1 MRAHTAILADR
12 ISECRGPGAR
22 RVSWCKAA
30 ANGCY
35 KKVIRA
41 DDCALRCKQHV
52 SRCNNAGMSG
62 QGSSG
67 LDRRGFLGVCSMV
80 GLGQTLLPGALFT
93 LAVQAKAQSSP
104 IVGGGEVKAS
114 THNMAKITPEM
125 IDGAAAI
132 AGISVTDEQKKMML
146 EGLEQ
151 LRKSYTAIR
160 DLKIPNSV
168 APAFVFDPVPGDM
181 VVDTMKKPLKMS
193 AAPDMRLL
201 AVDTSAGLAGD
212 SDTLAFASVRELA
225 ELLKTRKV
233 TSTGLTKMYLARLKK
248 YDPQLHFVI
257 TLTEERA
264 MEHATVADKEIVAGK
279 YRGPLHGIP
288 WGGKD
293 LLAVKGYR
301 TTWGAGG
308 FEEQKFEYDA
318 TVVTRLDEAGAI
330 LIAKLSMG
338 ALAQGDLWFGAR
350 TRNPWNK
357 RQGSSGSSAGS
368 ASAVAA
374 GCVGFALGTET
385 LGSISSPSTRCGCSG
400 LRPTFGFVPKTG
412 AMALSWT
419 MDKIG
424 PICRAVEDCALVLSA
439 IYGQDGHDL
448 SVQPAA
454 FNWDAAFNWK
464 TLRVGYIKSAFDVP
478 ALPADVSDRQRASIE
493 RRIYDAKYAITA
505 LDELRNMGVKLIP
518 VEIPDFPF
526 GAIVPVLEA
535 EGAAAFDDLTRSE
548 RDKLLTGQEPF
559 DWPNQFRIARFYS
572 AVDYIQAMRA
582 RTLAIAAMEKLFNEV
597 DVIVT
602 PSQGIQLQAT
612 NLTGHPAVIVPNGI
626 RGDGAPKSEN
636 DQDGALANTGG
647 PGTPLSLSFL
657 GALYSDARLAA
668 FAKAYQD
675 ATSFQLQHPKLD

>member
-1 MRAHTAILADR
+1 M
-12 ISECRGPGAR
+12 SEQ
-22 RVSWCKAA
+22 V
-30 ANGCY
+30 
-35 KKVIRA
+35 
-41 DDCALRCKQHV
+41 
-52 SRCNNAGMSG
+52 
-62 QGSSG
+62 SSG
-67 LDRRGFLGVCSMV
+67 LDRRGFLGVCSMM

-93 LAVQAKAQSSP
+93 LATQAKAQSSP

-114 THNMAKITPEM
+114 TDNMAKITPEM
-125 IDGAAAI
+125 IDAAAVI
-132 AGISVTDEQKKMML
+132 AGTSVTDEQKKMML
-146 EGLEQ
+146 EGLGQ

-160 DLKIPNSV
+160 DLKMPNSV

-181 VVDTMKKPLKMS
+181 VLNTVKEPLKMS
-193 AAPDMRLL
+193 TAPDVKAL
-201 AVDTSAGLAGD
+201 AVAASAGVAGN
-212 SDTLAFASVRELA
+212 SDALAFASVRELA
-225 ELLKTRKV
+225 ELVKTRKV
-233 TSTGLTKMYLARLKK
+233 TSLGLTKMYLARLKK

-264 MEHATVADKEIVAGK
+264 MEHAAAADKEIAAGR

-308 FEEQKFEYDA
+308 FEEQKFDYDA

-350 TRNPWNK
+350 TRSPWNK

-368 ASAVAA
+368 ASAVAS

-385 LGSISSPSTRCGCSG
+385 LGSISSPSTRCGCTG

-454 FNWDAAFNWK
+454 FNWDANFNWK
-464 TLRVGYIKSAFDVP
+464 TLRVGYIKSAFDAP
-478 ALPADVSDRQRASIE
+478 TLPAGASEGQKRNFE
-493 RRIYDAKYAITA
+493 RRVYDAKYATTA
-505 LDELRNMGVKLIP
+505 LDELRNMGVKLVP

-526 GAIVPVLEA
+526 AAIVPVLEA
-535 EGAAAFDDLTRSE
+535 EGAAAFDDLTRSG
-548 RDKLLTGQEPF
+548 RDKLLTGQLPF

-582 RTLAIAAMEKLFNEV
+582 RTLAIALMEKLFADV

-636 DQDGALANTGG
+636 EEDGALTNVGG
-647 PGTPLSLSFL
+647 PGTPVSLTFL
-657 GALYSDARLAA
+657 GGLYSDARLAA

-675 ATSFQLQHPKLD
+675 ATSFQLQHPKLA

>member
-1 MRAHTAILADR
+1 M
-12 ISECRGPGAR
+12 SEQS
-22 RVSWCKAA
+22 V
-30 ANGCY
+30 
-35 KKVIRA
+35 
-41 DDCALRCKQHV
+41 
-52 SRCNNAGMSG
+52 
-62 QGSSG
+62 G
-67 LDRRGFLGVCSMV
+67 LDRRGFLGVCSML
-80 GLGQTLLPGALFT
+80 GLGQTLFPGALFT
-93 LAVQAKAQSSP
+93 LATEAKAQTSP
-104 IVGGGEVKAS
+104 IVGGGEVKAN
-114 THNMAKITPEM
+114 TEALPKITPEM
-125 IDGAAAI
+125 IDAAAVI

-160 DLKIPNSV
+160 NLNIPNSV
-168 APAFVFDPVPGDM
+168 APAFVFDPVPRDM
-181 VVDTMKKPLKMS
+181 VLDTMKKPLKMS
-193 AAPDMRLL
+193 TAPDVKAL
-201 AVDTSAGLAGD
+201 AATVSACIAGD
-212 SDTLAFASVRELA
+212 SDALAFASVRELA
-225 ELLKTRKV
+225 ELVKTRKV
-233 TSTGLTKMYLARLKK
+233 SSVALTKMYLARLKK

-264 MEHATVADKEIVAGK
+264 MEHAAAADREIAAGK

-293 LLAVKGYR
+293 LLAVKGYK

-308 FEEQKFEYDA
+308 FEEQKFDDDA
-318 TVVTRLDEAGAI
+318 TVVTRLDDAGAI

-385 LGSISSPSTRCGCSG
+385 LGSISSPSTRCGCTG
-400 LRPTFGFVPKTG
+400 LRPTFGLVPKTG

-454 FNWDAAFNWK
+454 FNWDANFNWN
-464 TLRVGYIKSAFDVP
+464 TLRVGYIKSAFDPP
-478 ALPADVSDRQRASIE
+478 ALPAGASEAQKRNFE
-493 RRIYDAKYAITA
+493 RRVYDAKYATTA
-505 LDELRNMGVKLIP
+505 LDQLSNMGIKLIP

-526 GAIVPVLEA
+526 GAIGPVLQA
-535 EGAAAFDDLTRSE
+535 EGAAAFDDLTRSG
-548 RDKLLTGQEPF
+548 RDKSLTGQQPF
-559 DWPNQFRIARFYS
+559 DWPNQFRVARFYS

-582 RTLAIAAMEKLFNEV
+582 RTLAIAEMAKLFAQV

-602 PSQGIQLQAT
+602 PSQGNQLQAT
-612 NLTGHPAVIVPNGI
+612 NLTGHPAVIVPNGL
-626 RGDGAPKSEN
+626 RGDDAPRSENEEDGAP
-636 DQDGALANTGG
+636 ANAGG
-647 PGTPLSLSFL
+647 PGTPVSLTFL

-675 ATSFQLQHPKLD
+675 ATSFHLQYPKLG

>member
-1 MRAHTAILADR
+1 
-12 ISECRGPGAR
+12 
-22 RVSWCKAA
+22 
-30 ANGCY
+30 
-35 KKVIRA
+35 
-41 DDCALRCKQHV
+41 
-52 SRCNNAGMSG
+52 
-62 QGSSG
+62 
-67 LDRRGFLGVCSMV
+67 MV
-80 GLGQTLLPGALFT
+80 GLGQTLLPGVLFT
-93 LAVQAKAQSSP
+93 LATQAKAQSSP

-114 THNMAKITPEM
+114 TDDMAKITPQM
-125 IDGAAAI
+125 IDAAAVI
-132 AGISVTDEQKKMML
+132 AGISVTDEQKKTML

-151 LRKSYTAIR
+151 LRKSFTAIR

-168 APAFVFDPVPGDM
+168 APAFIFDPVPGDM
-181 VVDTMKKPLKMS
+181 VLDTAKKALIISGPPNVTALAAS
-193 AAPDMRLL
+193 A
-201 AVDTSAGLAGD
+201 SAGIAGD
-212 SDTLAFASVRELA
+212 SDALAFAPVRELA
-225 ELLKTRKV
+225 ELVKTRKV
-233 TSTGLTKMYLARLKK
+233 TSVDLTKMYLGRLKK
-248 YDPQLHFVI
+248 YDPELHFLI

-264 MEHATVADKEIVAGK
+264 MDHATAADKEIAAGN

-293 LLAVKGYR
+293 LLAVKGYK

-308 FEEQKFEYDA
+308 FEDQKFDYDA

-330 LIAKLSMG
+330 LVAKLSMG

-400 LRPTFGFVPKTG
+400 LRPTFGFVPRTG

-424 PICRAVEDCALVLSA
+424 PICRAVEDCAVVMSS

-454 FNWDAAFNWK
+454 FNWDANFNWK
-464 TLRVGYIKSAFDVP
+464 TPRVGYIKSAFDP
-478 ALPADVSDRQRASIE
+478 PTLPAGATEAQKRNLE
-493 RRIYDAKYAITA
+493 RRIYDAKYATAA

-535 EGAAAFDDLTRSE
+535 EAAAAFDDLTRSG
-548 RDKLLTGQEPF
+548 RDKLLTGQLPF

-582 RTLAIAAMEKLFNEV
+582 RTLAIAEMEKLFAQV

-612 NLTGHPAVIVPNGI
+612 NLTGHPAVIVPNGV

-636 DQDGALANTGG
+636 EQDGALANAGG
-647 PGTPLSLSFL
+647 PGTPVSLTFL
-657 GALYSDARLAA
+657 GGLYSDARLAA

-675 ATSFQLQHPKLD
+675 ATSFQLQHPKLS